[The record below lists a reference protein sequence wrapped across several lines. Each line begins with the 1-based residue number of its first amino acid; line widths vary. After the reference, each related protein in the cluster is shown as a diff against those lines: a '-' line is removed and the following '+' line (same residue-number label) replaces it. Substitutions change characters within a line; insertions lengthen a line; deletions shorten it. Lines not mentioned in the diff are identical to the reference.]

1 MAPHAR
7 FPSLTSNLGSSSISH
22 VSIQFSVQPP
32 RARTPSHARAICQN
46 TLVTI
51 LYPPKLPSLDIFTH
65 YNFGTNPTTLPHTS
79 PLPLPSHTT
88 LHITT
93 MNQATTVEATPLPSP
108 NPSALHKPHNPY
120 QRMSQRR
127 AIACTICAKAKT
139 KCDKA
144 VPSCSRCT
152 AKGLQCEPRSTRR
165 TSDNSYRKPTK
176 HLVSPKRFPTM
187 GTSPRS
193 IPSSGRPQIMR
204 TVSQMDFHTAAK
216 LSQYPTNFNN
226 FNMLTPLPTY
236 PTPVIEDSFSY
247 SSSPEPNMGGFSRS
261 MDQNGYITA
270 SRAMTP
276 STPEPFA
283 FHDPIA
289 IADPFDQYM
298 NNSSWSDDGS
308 MAVGLG
314 FEHDIPGMLP
324 SDMWATPEP
333 ESITPMGLCDSPTAM
348 NNWSHSAMS
357 VSPPQL
363 PMGMTPHSKAVPSL
377 SISETSSDEY
387 NSPRRVQE
395 EWNNIQPHAGQM
407 MGKPMVTG
415 TFMDSVKSFAY
426 PKAPQP
432 IWEDIIVPR
441 TQTF

>member
-1 MAPHAR
+1 MSSPNTTAQ
-7 FPSLTSNLGSSSISH
+7 TS
-22 VSIQFSVQPP
+22 P
-32 RARTPSHARAICQN
+32 
-46 TLVTI
+46 
-51 LYPPKLPSLDIFTH
+51 YPP
-65 YNFGTNPTTLPHTS
+65 
-79 PLPLPSHTT
+79 
-88 LHITT
+88 
-93 MNQATTVEATPLPSP
+93 
-108 NPSALHKPHNPY
+108 KPHNPY

-176 HLVSPKRFPTM
+176 HLVSPKRFPTSSSIPTM
-187 GTSPRS
+187 SSVARS

-216 LSQYPTNFNN
+216 LSQYPANFNN

-236 PTPVIEDSFSY
+236 TTPIIEDSFSY
-247 SSSPEPNMGGFSRS
+247 SSSPEPNMGGFSTS
-261 MDQNGYITA
+261 MGQNSYITS

-283 FHDPIA
+283 YHDPIA

-298 NNSSWSDDGS
+298 GHSNWSDDGS

-314 FEHDIPGMLP
+314 FEHDMPGML
-324 SDMWATPEP
+324 SHDMWATPEP
-333 ESITPMGLCDSPTAM
+333 ESITPMGLCDSPATM
-348 NNWSHSAMS
+348 NSWQHPAMS
-357 VSPPQL
+357 VSPPQI
-363 PMGMTPHSKAVPSL
+363 PIGMTPHSKAVPSL
-377 SISETSSDEY
+377 SISEASSDDFH
-387 NSPRRVQE
+387 SPSRVQE
-395 EWNNIQPHAGQM
+395 EWNNIRPHAGQN

-415 TFMDSVKSFAY
+415 SFMDNVKSFAY

-441 TQTF
+441 THAF

>member
-1 MAPHAR
+1 M
-7 FPSLTSNLGSSSISH
+7 N
-22 VSIQFSVQPP
+22 QP
-32 RARTPSHARAICQN
+32 
-46 TLVTI
+46 
-51 LYPPKLPSLDIFTH
+51 
-65 YNFGTNPTTLPHTS
+65 TNPETTQVSPSMPSTQTS
-79 PLPLPSHTT
+79 PYT
-88 LHITT
+88 
-93 MNQATTVEATPLPSP
+93 
-108 NPSALHKPHNPY
+108 KPHNPY

-152 AKGLQCEPRSTRR
+152 AKGLRCEPRSTRR

-176 HLVSPKRFPTM
+176 HLVSPKRFPT
-187 GTSPRS
+187 TSSVPTMASAARS

-216 LSQYPTNFNN
+216 LSQYPANFNN

-236 PTPVIEDSFSY
+236 TTPIIEDSFSY
-247 SSSPEPNMGGFSRS
+247 SSSPEPNMGGFSSS
-261 MDQNGYITA
+261 MGQNSYITS

-276 STPEPFA
+276 ATPEPFA
-283 FHDPIA
+283 YHDPIA

-298 NNSSWSDDGS
+298 GNSTWSDDGS

-314 FEHDIPGMLP
+314 FEHDMPNMM
-324 SDMWATPEP
+324 SSNMWATPEP
-333 ESITPMGLCDSPTAM
+333 ESITPMHNMCESPAAM
-348 NNWSHSAMS
+348 NQWHPAMS
-357 VSPPQL
+357 MSPPQL
-363 PMGMTPHSKAVPSL
+363 SMSMPPHTKAVPSL
-377 SISETSSDEY
+377 SISEASSEDF
-387 NSPRRVQE
+387 NSPSRVQE
-395 EWNNIQPHAGQM
+395 EWNNIRPHASQNT
-407 MGKPMVTG
+407 GKPMVSAS
-415 TFMDSVKSFAY
+415 FMDNVKSFAY

>member
-1 MAPHAR
+1 
-7 FPSLTSNLGSSSISH
+7 
-22 VSIQFSVQPP
+22 
-32 RARTPSHARAICQN
+32 
-46 TLVTI
+46 
-51 LYPPKLPSLDIFTH
+51 
-65 YNFGTNPTTLPHTS
+65 
-79 PLPLPSHTT
+79 
-88 LHITT
+88 
-93 MNQATTVEATPLPSP
+93 MNQPTKVDATSLPSP
-108 NPSALHKPHNPY
+108 NSSAQTSPYHKPHNPY

-176 HLVSPKRFPTM
+176 HLVSPKRFPTTSSIPTM
-187 GTSPRS
+187 TASPRS

-204 TVSQMDFHTAAK
+204 TVSHMDFHTAAK
-216 LSQYPTNFNN
+216 LSQYPANFNN

-236 PTPVIEDSFSY
+236 TTPIIEDSFSY
-247 SSSPEPNMGGFSRS
+247 SSSPEPNMGNFSRS
-261 MDQNGYITA
+261 MDQNAYITS

-283 FHDPIA
+283 YHDPIA
-289 IADPFDQYM
+289 IADPFDHYM
-298 NNSSWSDDGS
+298 NTPSWSDDGS

-314 FEHDIPGMLP
+314 FEHDMPGMLP
-324 SDMWATPEP
+324 NDMWSTPEP
-333 ESITPMGLCDSPTAM
+333 ESITPMGLCNSPATM
-348 NNWSHSAMS
+348 NTWSHQAMS
-357 VSPPQL
+357 VSPQL
-363 PMGMTPHSKAVPSL
+363 PMGMPPHTKAVPSL
-377 SISETSSDEY
+377 SISEASSEDF
-387 NSPRRVQE
+387 NSPSHVQE
-395 EWNNIQPHAGQM
+395 EWNNIQPHAGQIM
-407 MGKPMVTG
+407 TKPMATG
-415 TFMDSVKSFAY
+415 SFMDSVKSFVY

>member
-1 MAPHAR
+1 MC
-7 FPSLTSNLGSSSISH
+7 
-22 VSIQFSVQPP
+22 QP
-32 RARTPSHARAICQN
+32 TP
-46 TLVTI
+46 
-51 LYPPKLPSLDIFTH
+51 
-65 YNFGTNPTTLPHTS
+65 
-79 PLPLPSHTT
+79 
-88 LHITT
+88 
-93 MNQATTVEATPLPSP
+93 VEAPKLPSP
-108 NPSALHKPHNPY
+108 NPSAQTSPYQPKPHNPY

-176 HLVSPKRFPTM
+176 HLVSPKRFPTTNSIPTM

-216 LSQYPTNFNN
+216 LSQYPANFNS
-226 FNMLTPLPTY
+226 FNMLTPLPTSY
-236 PTPVIEDSFSY
+236 TPQIIDEYSY

-261 MDQNGYITA
+261 MDQNNYITA
-270 SRAMTP
+270 NRAMTP

-283 FHDPIA
+283 FNDPIA

-298 NNSSWSDDGS
+298 NTPSWSDDGS

-314 FEHDIPGMLP
+314 FEHDMPGMLP
-324 SDMWATPEP
+324 NDMWSTPEP
-333 ESITPMGLCDSPTAM
+333 ESITPMGLCDSPTVM
-348 NNWSHSAMS
+348 NNWSHPALS

-363 PMGMTPHSKAVPSL
+363 PLGMPPHSKGVPSL
-377 SISETSSDEY
+377 SLSEASTEDF
-387 NSPRRVQE
+387 NSPSRVQE
-395 EWNNIQPHAGQM
+395 EWNNIQPHAGGHGQM
-407 MGKPMVTG
+407 MAPKPMVSTS
-415 TFMDSVKSFAY
+415 FMDNVKSYAPY

-441 TQTF
+441 TQAF